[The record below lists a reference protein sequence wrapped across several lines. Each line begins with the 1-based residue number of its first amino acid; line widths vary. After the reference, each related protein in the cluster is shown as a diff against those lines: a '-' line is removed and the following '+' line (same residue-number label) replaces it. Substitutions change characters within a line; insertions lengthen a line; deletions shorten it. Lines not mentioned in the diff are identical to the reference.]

1 MPLWGRRTLFFA
13 SRAAALALL
22 LLAALAVH
30 SHTRYLESL
39 AALPEPP
46 LRIAGDTETE
56 IAATLATGGQE
67 RGPAASR
74 EPVALT
80 IKRGETLSATLRGLG
95 LAPGAAF
102 GPEGEGY
109 VRWCF
114 AAGEERLAD
123 GVRRLAA
130 SLR

>member
-1 MPLWGRRTLFFA
+1 
-13 SRAAALALL
+13 
-22 LLAALAVH
+22 V
-30 SHTRYLESL
+30 
-39 AALPEPP
+39 
-46 LRIAGDTETE
+46 LRE
-56 IAATLATGGQE
+56 Q
-67 RGPAASR
+67 
-74 EPVALT
+74 
-80 IKRGETLSATLRGLG
+80 GLG

-114 AAGEERLAD
+114 ASSEERLAD